1 MVLTNLMLNDI
12 ETQVELSYTNLE
24 IVIAFI

>member
-1 MVLTNLMLNDI
+1 MVLTNLMLSDI